1 VHFNPHSD
9 SEGAK
14 PTESS
19 GEK

>member
-19 GEK
+19 CEK